1 MTSLLL
7 LKIATGNDA
16 KLCRPLDNVF
26 FTSRSTQST
35 RTAGPK
41 IALCF
46 PRLIVCPHL
55 SHAQYITS
63 YVTMRLQYYSSLIL
77 EVCRPIK
84 LQQMK
89 VVLCCLDGK
98 NLVGSRKDPVFVAY
112 SVICFFFVAT
122 NWKCKT
128 NYQVST
134 FAVLYSIAYQFLQN
148 AYCSTVT
155 TISSSTAAGSLA

>member
-16 KLCRPLDNVF
+16 KLCRPHDNDF

-41 IALCF
+41 IAYVSHVC
-46 PRLIVCPHL
+46 LIVCPHL
-55 SHAQYITS
+55 SHAQYTTS

-98 NLVGSRKDPVFVAY
+98 NLVGSRKDPV
-112 SVICFFFVAT
+112 
-122 NWKCKT
+122 
-128 NYQVST
+128 
-134 FAVLYSIAYQFLQN
+134 
-148 AYCSTVT
+148 
-155 TISSSTAAGSLA
+155 SLRIP